1 MYQCIILNVPLW
13 NDWSKVTYLQV
24 HGSSA
29 LSFKSSNWISATI
42 FAELI
47 IQFGQDPKVR
57 QARTFWRENVF
68 YWHFY
73 LCLSYVKLSR
83 CPEFCSKNIQ
93 ILLIHS
99 NSRWTKGNVVATDFH
114 VFSVIFEMPRISC
127 SIFWDLQKYF
137 SKSNKKVKEKKLTK
151 FSICWLQYQLNFI

>member
-29 LSFKSSNWISATI
+29 LLFKSSNWISAAI

-57 QARTFWRENVF
+57 QARTF
-68 YWHFY
+68 
-73 LCLSYVKLSR
+73 
-83 CPEFCSKNIQ
+83 
-93 ILLIHS
+93 
-99 NSRWTKGNVVATDFH
+99 
-114 VFSVIFEMPRISC
+114 
-127 SIFWDLQKYF
+127 
-137 SKSNKKVKEKKLTK
+137 
-151 FSICWLQYQLNFI
+151 